1 MHGVLQ
7 FNDSFHMWSDILLV
21 VMVKKCQAATVGL
34 FRHNLGFIS
43 ECVSVYF
50 PARPSFFLN
59 LCFSRFVY
67 PIQIQANV
75 GSMWKE
81 QVLSVFWLD
90 VVNDD

>member
-50 PARPSFFLN
+50 PARPSFFLIYVS
-59 LCFSRFVY
+59 LVLSTQSRFR
-67 PIQIQANV
+67 P
-75 GSMWKE
+75 MWVHCGKNRSS
-81 QVLSVFWLD
+81 LFSG
-90 VVNDD
+90 